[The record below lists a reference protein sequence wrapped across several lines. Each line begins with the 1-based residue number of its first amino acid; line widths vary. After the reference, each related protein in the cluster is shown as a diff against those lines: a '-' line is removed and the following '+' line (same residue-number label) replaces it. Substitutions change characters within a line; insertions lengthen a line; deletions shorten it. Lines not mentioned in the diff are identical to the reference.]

1 MRAAPEPRRCGS
13 PPLCELRPARS
24 VMMFPRRRTA
34 CIIAAGL
41 ATLWATAACG
51 GSSQT
56 STSSSS
62 SGGGLEMTHL
72 TVGALPIVD
81 DAPLFLAIKNGYFK
95 QLGLTVTTEII
106 PQSTLAIP
114 DMLHGTVDI
123 IGTGNYVSFFEGQA
137 KGAFGVKVLAAGY
150 VCTKNNF
157 SVVALPQ
164 SGIKGPAGLAGKT
177 IAVNL
182 TNNIQ
187 TLMTNAVLKANGV
200 NPASVKYVVVP
211 FPNMAAALK
220 AGRVDAISVVEPF
233 LTGAEASI
241 GAVPVTSECSGSLI
255 NFPLSGYFATAAWAA
270 KYPHTA
276 HAFQVAMA
284 KAQAFAQAHPAAVAQ
299 ILPTYTKVPAAVA
312 PHINLNDFPVTMD
325 PTQLQRVANL
335 MLAGGL

>member
-1 MRAAPEPRRCGS
+1 
-13 PPLCELRPARS
+13 
-24 VMMFPRRRTA
+24 MFPRRRTA

-51 GSSQT
+51 GSGQPST
-56 STSSSS
+56 STSST
-62 SGGGLEMTHL
+62 GTGLEKTHL

-95 QLGLTVTTEII
+95 QQGLTVTTQII

-137 KGAFGVKVLAAGY
+137 QKTFSIRVLSPGATCTQNSFGIL
-150 VCTKNNF
+150 T
-157 SVVALPQ
+157 LPK

-187 TLMTNAVLKANGV
+187 TLTADTLLKANGV

-211 FPNMAAALK
+211 FPDMAAALK
-220 AGRVDAISVVEPF
+220 AGRVNAISVVEPF
-233 LTGAEASI
+233 MTGAEQAM
-241 GAVPVTSECSGSLI
+241 GAVPVMSQCSGSVSRL
-255 NFPLSGYFATAAWAA
+255 PLSGYFATAAWAA

-284 KAQAFAQAHPAAVAQ
+284 RAQAFADANPSAVQ
-299 ILPTYTKVPAAVA
+299 KVLPTYTKITAAAA
-312 PHINLNDFPVTMD
+312 PHIKLSYYPPALNPAQV
-325 PTQLQRVANL
+325 QRVADL
-335 MLAGGL
+335 MLAGGLLKTPLDVRPLLFH